1 MLAREACE
9 KTCKIYKTKFG
20 PAIFFSLLPQQPWIC
35 LRTSSSQ
42 MDLSLHHF
50 LLVLIPCSIVP
61 IFRFFKAT
69 LCACCA
75 RTDQDRLFPL
85 LLLLE
90 SELEQV
96 STTRRLE
103 WENYY
108 RRKSRLP
115 SSVLSRIF
123 FSLNWHLNDMRAY
136 ERDYMAKT
144 RPDFSVFQK
153 SQDDLPTISFNVLPK
168 NDHMQLSLK
177 FKFWKSPGTLGS
189 AARVA
194 VRIMMNYLRS
204 SLDRPEISV
213 GLK

>member
-1 MLAREACE
+1 MGKGQVNNLKSKTASVLTLSSMLAREACE

-20 PAIFFSLLPQQPWIC
+20 PAIFFSLLPQQPWIR

-42 MDLSLHHF
+42 MDLSLHQL

-85 LLLLE
+85 LLLLLE

-96 STTRRLE
+96 FTTRRLE

-123 FSLNWHLNDMRAY
+123 FLWIDIWTTYVVTNEIIWLKGAY
-136 ERDYMAKT
+136 
-144 RPDFSVFQK
+144 
-153 SQDDLPTISFNVLPK
+153 
-168 NDHMQLSLK
+168 
-177 FKFWKSPGTLGS
+177 
-189 AARVA
+189 
-194 VRIMMNYLRS
+194 
-204 SLDRPEISV
+204 
-213 GLK
+213 